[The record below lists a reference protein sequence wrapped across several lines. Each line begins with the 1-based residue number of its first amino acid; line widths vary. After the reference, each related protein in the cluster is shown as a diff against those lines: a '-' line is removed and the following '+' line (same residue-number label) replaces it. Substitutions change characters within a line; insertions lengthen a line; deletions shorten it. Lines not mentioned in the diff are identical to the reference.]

1 MAYISYTD
9 IPLYFGN
16 SADQSALPTIGL
28 HRGVQCQQ
36 LQFNYTPNIAQAR
49 VLGQDPN
56 RNNFNLAGPP
66 NASLSFS
73 FYAGPNTEFHPTDYT
88 GAVGNDGATARFGD
102 DSNGIALSGLYLNSF
117 SYTLAPYQ
125 PVLVQCDFA
134 VYKPP
139 TTTNEGGKIAAEN
152 NSVAGTPATDFT
164 TFGHG
169 AYSTFNGTSI
179 LNDVTTV
186 ESVQYQFSA
195 NRLPVYE
202 IGSYY
207 PSVVELLTA
216 EQSIQIQGDNIE
228 ALVPLTGKNPGSIT
242 IGVKNATDTQPLFST
257 VINGRITAEN
267 ISVQAGDLA
276 RGNIT
281 ITELLK

>member
-1 MAYISYTD
+1 MAYISYTN

-16 SADQSALPTIGL
+16 AANQSSLPTISS

-73 FYAGPNTEFHPTDYT
+73 FYAGPNTEFDPTDYT
-88 GAVGNDGATARFGD
+88 GDVGASGATARFGD

-134 VYKPP
+134 VYRPP
-139 TTTNEGGKIAAEN
+139 TTTNEGGKIAAETAT
-152 NSVAGTPATDFT
+152 VGGTPDTDFT

-169 AYSTFNGTSI
+169 AYSTVGATVLGDISTIESI
-179 LNDVTTV
+179 
-186 ESVQYQFSA
+186 QYQFSA

-228 ALVPLTGKNPGSIT
+228 NLVPLTGKNPGNIT
-242 IGVKNATDTQPLFST
+242 IDVKNSATSTLFST
-257 VINGRITAEN
+257 PINGRITAEN